1 MKTMEN
7 NKTTTM
13 TNFRD
18 SGIENDPK
26 LGSIDQ
32 ASNLLDSTTGKP
44 IAKQSFTSNMPN
56 NRQQTPKALLYY
68 PEECHM
74 PSIAECKDWNAR
86 LMKHMIS
93 QKMAKNQTY

>member
-1 MKTMEN
+1 MEN

-32 ASNLLDSTTGKP
+32 ASNFLDSTTGKP

>member
-1 MKTMEN
+1 
-7 NKTTTM
+7 
-13 TNFRD
+13 
-18 SGIENDPK
+18 
-26 LGSIDQ
+26 
-32 ASNLLDSTTGKP
+32 
-44 IAKQSFTSNMPN
+44 MPN

-93 QKMAKNQTY
+93 QKMAKNQTYQQKQEEDRAIAVRRSIVTPKLAATQ

>member
-32 ASNLLDSTTGKP
+32 ASNL
-44 IAKQSFTSNMPN
+44 
-56 NRQQTPKALLYY
+56 
-68 PEECHM
+68 
-74 PSIAECKDWNAR
+74 
-86 LMKHMIS
+86 
-93 QKMAKNQTY
+93 